1 MAKMILKSLNTT
13 LRMTNDIWLREGGA
27 QQLHPASALRIVDH
41 HLHASGIIEHAVDN
55 PNPIRLYE
63 HDWFCVNQA
72 VNCFSVDDLLL
83 KSLDEHNSHSFIFVM
98 GVGTSSIHF
107 GNVIT
112 LKDEVLATTRRVFC
126 RKHVSGKT
134 APFSEEERVQ
144 FLESQPPD
152 VLTVGQQA
160 MPQIHKFG
168 SFLPTPKEG
177 IEPVLTVKVGPQH
190 VNFGNHADHAFLA
203 ETAVHALTLEKIDVA
218 SLAVNYVSEALLG
231 HTLECFLHYDTLFI
245 TRTLANT
252 KKVLVL
258 VARTS
263 NLEVDFPD

>member
-1 MAKMILKSLNTT
+1 MAKMIRKSLSTT
-13 LRMTNDIWLREGGA
+13 LRMTHDIWLREGGG

-41 HLHASGIIEHAVDN
+41 HLHASGIIEYAQEN
-55 PNPIRLYE
+55 PNPIRLYD

-72 VNCFSVDDLLL
+72 VNCFSVEDLLL
-83 KSLDEHNSHSFIFVM
+83 KSLDEQNSHSFIFVM

-112 LKDEVLATTRRVFC
+112 LNDEVLATTRRVFC
-126 RKHVSGKT
+126 RKHVSGKS
-134 APFSEEERVQ
+134 APFSEVERLS

-152 VLTVGQQA
+152 VLSVGQYA

-177 IEPVLTVKVGPQH
+177 IEPVLIVKVGPQH

-203 ETAVHALTLEKIDVA
+203 ETAVHALTLANIDAA
-218 SLAVNYVSEALLG
+218 SIAVNYVSEALLG
-231 HTLECFLHYDTLFI
+231 HTLECFFHQDTLFI
-245 TRTLANT
+245 TRTVANA
-252 KKVLVL
+252 KKAVVV
-258 VARTS
+258 VARSS
-263 NLEVDFPD
+263 NLDVTFSE

>member
-1 MAKMILKSLNTT
+1 MIRKSLSTT

-41 HLHASGIIEHAVDN
+41 HLHASGIIEHAKGN
-55 PNPIRLYE
+55 TNSIRLYD

-72 VNCFSVDDLLL
+72 VICFSVDDLLL
-83 KSLDEHNSHSFIFVM
+83 KSLDEQNSHSFIFVM

-112 LKDEVLATTRRVFC
+112 LNDGEVLATTRRVFC
-126 RKHVSGKT
+126 RKHVSGKS

-152 VLTVGQQA
+152 ILTVGQHA

-177 IEPVLTVKVGPQH
+177 IEPVLIVKVGPQH

-203 ETAVHALTLEKIDVA
+203 ETAVHALTLAKIDVA

-231 HTLECFLHYDTLFI
+231 HTLECFFHYDTLFI
-245 TRTLANT
+245 TRTVANT
-252 KKVLVL
+252 KKVVVM
-258 VARTS
+258 VARTA
-263 NLEVDFPD
+263 NLEADFPD